1 MKRKYRAVFEREPD
15 GWWIASVP
23 DVPGA
28 HTQGRTI
35 AQARERLTEALA
47 VSLDVADHADLS
59 NRIVPEMRLPKKIY
73 TIINTFRVARHAA
86 ESAQAQALSASTRA
100 VVILTGSLGLSLRD
114 AAELLGLSHQRVA
127 QIRAEKRRKSHAEAR
142 G

>member
-47 VSLDVADHADLS
+47 VSLDADQPDLGD
-59 NRIVPEMRLPKKIY
+59 RIVSEIRLPKKVHSLIDR
-73 TIINTFRVARHAA
+73 FRDARQAA
-86 ESAQAQALSASTRA
+86 ESAEAQALSASARA
-100 VVILTGSLGLSLRD
+100 VVILTDSMGLSLRD
-114 AAELLGLSHQRVA
+114 AGELLGLSHQRVA
-127 QIRAEKRRKSHAEAR
+127 QIREEQRRRDHAEAR